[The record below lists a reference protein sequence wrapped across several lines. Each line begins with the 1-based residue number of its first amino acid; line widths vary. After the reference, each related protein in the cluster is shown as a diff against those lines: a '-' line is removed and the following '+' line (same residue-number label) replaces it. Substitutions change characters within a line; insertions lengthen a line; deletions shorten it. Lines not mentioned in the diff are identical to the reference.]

1 MLCNDVFFCVCFLLM
16 GFVLAMGFLPSWRK
30 WISNF
35 ITSMTIFGKFSSM
48 FVSYSVDITYS
59 LLQTMINHIVWTGIY
74 GDCLS
79 KQEHFRKTDM
89 LICYCLM
96 AC

>member
-1 MLCNDVFFCVCFLLM
+1 M

-35 ITSMTIFGKFSSM
+35 ITSMTIFGKF
-48 FVSYSVDITYS
+48 VDITYS

-74 GDCLS
+74 SDCLS

-96 AC
+96 AAEVDAFSHFKD